1 MVKLKSTEILPVFT
15 DIFLLEHY
23 CYKQHILIYQNVDCL
38 PFPFKNVLRLC
49 FFHLQ
54 FLVAY
59 FVVFFFSWYFIAK
72 PKRLKIINHKIK
84 FC

>member
-1 MVKLKSTEILPVFT
+1 MKLKSTEIIPVFL

-23 CYKQHILIYQNVDCL
+23 CYKQYIFIYQNADYL
-38 PFPFKNVLRLC
+38 PFPFKIMLRLC

-59 FVVFFFSWYFIAK
+59 FAMFSFSWYFIAK

-84 FC
+84 LC